1 MGETDKSKA
10 VAEICGL
17 LFAGKIDAAREIA
30 QLKLPFEPIPKR
42 VKRTRE
48 KSEAGPSPDI
58 VAARRVTNEKKLKVW
73 QRDGFRCR
81 YTGRRLVFPQTLEL
95 LSLVLPNELPYDN
108 PPHGKHSRTH
118 IIMWELWP
126 AVDHQVA
133 LCKHEITAL
142 ANSIH
147 NLVTASTL
155 VNSEKWAYDL
165 DYLGWKVLP
174 AEPMPDWDGLA
185 GWYVQYLNQDNS
197 WFSHATSGRRLQRWY
212 KQLTKID
219 PT

>member
-1 MGETDKSKA
+1 MGETDKSIA
-10 VAEICGL
+10 VAEICEL
-17 LFAGKIDAAREIA
+17 LSAGKVDAAREVA
-30 QLKLPFEPIPKR
+30 QQKLPFEPVPKGAR
-42 VKRTRE
+42 RARE
-48 KSEAGPSPDI
+48 KAEAEPSRDQ
-58 VAARRVTNEKKLKVW
+58 VAARRVTDEKKLKVW
-73 QRDGFRCR
+73 QRDGFLCR

-95 LSLVLPNELPYDN
+95 LSLVLPEELSYDN
-108 PPHGKHSRTH
+108 PPHGKYSRTH

-147 NLVTASTL
+147 NLVTASAL

-174 AEPMPDWDGLA
+174 AEPLPDWDGLTS
-185 GWYVQYLNQDNS
+185 WYVQYLNSDNS
-197 WFSHATSGRRLQRWY
+197 WFDHPTSGNRLKKWHKR
-212 KQLTKID
+212 LLSM
-219 PT
+219 